1 METRNIKIKIPKEA
15 NDLIHAL
22 QEGGYEAYVVGGCV
36 RDSIL
41 NRPVHDWDI
50 CTSATPREM
59 VEIFKDKRI
68 IETGLKHGTITVL
81 NGDGQY
87 EITTFRTDGEYS
99 DCRRPDNV
107 TFVKNLREDLQRRD
121 FTINAI
127 AYNDEAGIV
136 DPFDGLKDID
146 NQLIRCVGNPIDR
159 FNEDGLRIM
168 RAIRFAAQLDFCI
181 ENSTEVVISLLARN
195 LNNISAERISSEL
208 KKIMTST
215 QPSIIMENEEV
226 LKKIIPEFIPC
237 IGFQQNNPYHYLTVE
252 KHIWLSLIFSETD
265 NLYVNLALLFHDIG
279 KPECYTEDENGIGH
293 FYGHPETS
301 AKIADRIMRR
311 LKFDNYT
318 RESVVELIKYHDA
331 EINPTPRNVKKWL
344 NKIGEEQFRRL
355 LWVKEAD
362 IKAQK
367 YDYRDE
373 RIEKL
378 HKIIDVLDEVTF
390 DDTTCF
396 SLKDLAINGN
406 DVMRIIDIEPGRE
419 VGEWLNKALE
429 NIIEGK
435 MKNNRTELI
444 TCLQE
449 RSNWLSGNKKEKNEE
464 KMKY

>member
-22 QEGGYEAYVVGGCV
+22 QESGYEAYVVGGCV

-136 DPFDGLKDID
+136 DPFDGMKDID

-168 RAIRFAAQLDFCI
+168 RAIRFAAQLDFYI

-195 LNNISAERISSEL
+195 LNNISAERISGEL
-208 KKIMTST
+208 KKIMSST

-252 KHIWLSLIFSETD
+252 KHIWLSLIFSETG

-301 AKIADRIMRR
+301 AKITDRIMRR

-318 RESVVELIKYHDA
+318 RESVVELVKYHDA
-331 EINPTPRNVKKWL
+331 EINPAPRNVKKWL
-344 NKIGEEQFRRL
+344 NRLGEEQFRRL

-362 IKAQK
+362 IKAQNRK
-367 YDYRDE
+367 YQDE
-373 RIEKL
+373 RLEKL
-378 HKIIDVLDEVTF
+378 QKIAEVLEDVTF

-396 SLKDLAINGN
+396 SLKDLAINGE
-406 DVMRIIDIEPGRE
+406 DVMRIVGIKQGKE

-429 NIIEGK
+429 KVIDGE
-435 MKNNRTELI
+435 MKNDREELL
-444 TCLQE
+444 T
-449 RSNWLSGNKKEKNEE
+449 WLRENSDYVEWIN
-464 KMKY
+464 

>member
-59 VEIFKDKRI
+59 IEIFKDKRI

-127 AYNDEAGIV
+127 AYNDETGIV
-136 DPFDGLKDID
+136 DPFDGMKDID

-159 FNEDGLRIM
+159 LNEDGLRIM
-168 RAIRFAAQLDFCI
+168 RAIRFAAQLDFAI

-208 KKIMTST
+208 KKIMAST
-215 QPSIIMENEEV
+215 RPSIIMENEEI
-226 LKKIIPEFIPC
+226 LKRIVPEFIPC
-237 IGFQQNNPYHYLTVE
+237 IGFQQNNSYHDLTVE

-318 RESVVELIKYHDA
+318 RESVVELVKYHDA

-344 NKIGEEQFRRL
+344 NRLGEEQFRRL

-362 IKAQK
+362 IKAQNRK
-367 YDYRDE
+367 YQDE
-373 RIEKL
+373 RLEKL
-378 HKIIDVLDEVTF
+378 QKIAEVLEDVTF

-396 SLKDLAINGN
+396 SLKDLAINGE
-406 DVMRIIDIEPGRE
+406 DVMRTVGIKQGKE

-429 NIIEGK
+429 KVIDGE
-435 MKNNRTELI
+435 MKNDREELFTWLRENSDMSNGLI
-444 TCLQE
+444 KE
-449 RSNWLSGNKKEKNEE
+449 RKVK
-464 KMKY
+464 

>member
-1 METRNIKIKIPKEA
+1 MKTRNIKIKIPKEA

-59 VEIFKDKRI
+59 IEIFKDKRI

-127 AYNDEAGIV
+127 AYNDETGIV
-136 DPFDGLKDID
+136 DPFDGMKDID

-159 FNEDGLRIM
+159 LNEDGLRIM
-168 RAIRFAAQLDFCI
+168 RAIRFAAQLDFAI

-208 KKIMTST
+208 KKIMAST
-215 QPSIIMENEEV
+215 RPSIIMENEEV
-226 LKKIIPEFIPC
+226 LKRIIPEFTAC
-237 IGFQQNNPYHYLTVE
+237 IGFEQNNPYHDFTVYQ
-252 KHIWLSLIFSETD
+252 HTWLALLLGEMD

-279 KPECYTEDENGIGH
+279 KPECYTEDENGVGH
-293 FYGHPETS
+293 FYDHPEES
-301 AKIADRIMRR
+301 AKIADMVMRR

-318 RESVVELIKYHDA
+318 RESVVELVKYHDA

-344 NKIGEEQFRRL
+344 NRLGEEQFRRL

-362 IKAQK
+362 IKAQNRK
-367 YDYRDE
+367 YQDE
-373 RIEKL
+373 RLEKL
-378 HKIIDVLDEVTF
+378 QKIAEVLEDVTF

-396 SLKDLAINGN
+396 SLKDLAINGE
-406 DVMRIIDIEPGRE
+406 DVMRIVGIKQGKE

-429 NIIEGK
+429 KVIDGE
-435 MKNNRTELI
+435 MKNDREELL
-444 TCLQE
+444 T
-449 RSNWLSGNKKEKNEE
+449 WLRENSDYVEWIN
-464 KMKY
+464 

>member
-59 VEIFKDKRI
+59 IEIFKDKRI

-127 AYNDEAGIV
+127 AYNDETGIV
-136 DPFDGLKDID
+136 DPFDGMKDID

-159 FNEDGLRIM
+159 LNEDGLRIM
-168 RAIRFAAQLDFCI
+168 RAIRFAAQLDFAI

-195 LNNISAERISSEL
+195 LNNISAERISDEL
-208 KKIMTST
+208 RKIMSSSR
-215 QPSIIMENEEV
+215 PSVIMEYMEV
-226 LKKIIPEFIPC
+226 LKRIIPEFTAC
-237 IGFQQNNPYHYLTVE
+237 IGFEQNNPYHDLTVYR
-252 KHIWLSLIFSETD
+252 HTWLALILGEMD

-279 KPECYTEDENGIGH
+279 KPRCYTEDRKGIGH
-293 FYGHPETS
+293 FYGHPEES
-301 AKIADRIMRR
+301 AKIADRVMRR

-318 RESVVELIKYHDA
+318 RESVVELVKYHDA
-331 EINPTPRNVKKWL
+331 EIASTPRNVKKWL
-344 NKIGEEQFRRL
+344 NRLGEEQFRRL

-367 YDYRDE
+367 YEYRDD

-378 HKIIDVLDEVTF
+378 CNIAKVLEEVTF
-390 DDTTCF
+390 DDATCF
-396 SLKDLAINGN
+396 SLKDLAINGE
-406 DVMRIIDIEPGRE
+406 DVMRIAGIEQGKE

-429 NIIEGK
+429 KVIDGE
-435 MKNNRTELI
+435 MKNDREELFTWLRENSDMSNGLI
-444 TCLQE
+444 KE
-449 RSNWLSGNKKEKNEE
+449 RKVK
-464 KMKY
+464 

>member
-99 DCRRPDNV
+99 DCRRPDSV
-107 TFVKNLREDLQRRD
+107 TFVKDLYEDLYRRD
-121 FTINAI
+121 FTINAM
-127 AYNDEAGIV
+127 AYNDEVGLV
-136 DPFDGLKDID
+136 DPFDGIKDI
-146 NQLIRCVGNPIDR
+146 NIQVIRCVGNPIDR

-168 RAIRFAAQLDFCI
+168 RAIRFAAQLDFAI
-181 ENSTEVVISLLARN
+181 ENSTEVVLSLLARN
-195 LNNISAERISSEL
+195 LYNISVERISDEL
-208 KKIMTST
+208 RKIMSSSRS
-215 QPSIIMENEEV
+215 SIIMENEEV
-226 LKKIIPEFIPC
+226 LKRIIPEFTAC

-252 KHIWLSLIFSETD
+252 RHIWLSLIFSETD
-265 NLYVNLALLFHDIG
+265 NLYVNLTLLFHDIG

-318 RESVVELIKYHDA
+318 RESVVELVKYHDA
-331 EINPTPRNVKKWL
+331 EINPTPRNVKKWHNRL
-344 NKIGEEQFRRL
+344 GEEQFRRL
-355 LWVKEAD
+355 LW
-362 IKAQK
+362 
-367 YDYRDE
+367 
-373 RIEKL
+373 
-378 HKIIDVLDEVTF
+378 
-390 DDTTCF
+390 
-396 SLKDLAINGN
+396 
-406 DVMRIIDIEPGRE
+406 
-419 VGEWLNKALE
+419 
-429 NIIEGK
+429 GK
-435 MKNNRTELI
+435 G
-444 TCLQE
+444 
-449 RSNWLSGNKKEKNEE
+449 SG
-464 KMKY
+464 Y